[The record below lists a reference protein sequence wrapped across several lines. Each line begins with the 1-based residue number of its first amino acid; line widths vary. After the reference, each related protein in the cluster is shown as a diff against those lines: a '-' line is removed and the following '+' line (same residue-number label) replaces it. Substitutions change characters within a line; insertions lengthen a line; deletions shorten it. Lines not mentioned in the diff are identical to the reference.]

1 MFVQYRS
8 KVVRSRRCRSRQS
21 QSSGPANG
29 LDQEVRPGWA
39 SSVFALLV
47 GGIRGDCRE
56 APKGLHGLEADA
68 SKQFDPG
75 DHQPGAPGDNVRSER
90 QLLPSREL
98 RDPLDQ
104 DFQVGLDRPKSVPAR
119 LWFAGIRDA
128 FYSTGH
134 SY

>member
-1 MFVQYRS
+1 MPFAAVS
-8 KVVRSRRCRSRQS
+8 VRWPC
-21 QSSGPANG
+21 
-29 LDQEVRPGWA
+29 ERPGSRGQA
-39 SSVFALLV
+39 RVGIVCFAWLV

-75 DHQPGAPGDNVRSER
+75 DHQPGAPGDDVDRSER

-104 DFQVGLDRPKSVPAR
+104 EFQVGLDRPNSVPLGFGLPVSATR
-119 LWFAGIRDA
+119 SILPA
-128 FYSTGH
+128 
-134 SY
+134 

>member
-1 MFVQYRS
+1 MPFAAVS
-8 KVVRSRRCRSRQS
+8 VRWPC
-21 QSSGPANG
+21 
-29 LDQEVRPGWA
+29 ERPG
-39 SSVFALLV
+39 SRGQPRVGIVCFAWLV

-75 DHQPGAPGDNVRSER
+75 DHQPGAPGDNVDRSER

-104 DFQVGLDRPKSVPAR
+104 EFQVGLDRPKSVPLGFGLPVSATR
-119 LWFAGIRDA
+119 SILPA
-128 FYSTGH
+128 
-134 SY
+134 